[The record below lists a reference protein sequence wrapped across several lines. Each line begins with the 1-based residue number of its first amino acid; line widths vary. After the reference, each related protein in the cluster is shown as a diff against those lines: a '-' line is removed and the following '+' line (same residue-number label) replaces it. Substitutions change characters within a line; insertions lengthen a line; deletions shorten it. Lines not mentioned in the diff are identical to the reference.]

1 MFNIDENQTTVGE
14 VEATDADGDD
24 LNYRISANSGMEI
37 SSEGVL
43 TFLSPPDYES
53 TPKIYATVIV
63 DDGINE
69 ASRILQFL

>member
-37 SSEGVL
+37 SL
-43 TFLSPPDYES
+43 RAF
-53 TPKIYATVIV
+53 
-63 DDGINE
+63 
-69 ASRILQFL
+69 